1 MFSRILVANRGE
13 IALRIIRACRELGVQ
28 TVAVYSQEDADAAY
42 LQLADDAICIG
53 PGPAAESYLNI
64 PRIVSAAEI
73 ADVQAI
79 HPGYGFLA
87 ENAHFAEICRSCKI
101 EFIGPSAES
110 MKSLGDKVEARKIA
124 KESQV
129 PLKQGSESAV
139 SDKEAVNIA
148 QSIGYPVMIKA
159 SAGGGGRG
167 MRQAHN
173 EISLQAGLKAARAE
187 AQAAFGNSDLF
198 IEKLVERARHVEVQ
212 ILADMQGNV
221 IHLGERDCSLQ
232 RRHQKLVE
240 ETPSP
245 SISTETRN
253 KLCKAAVR
261 LMKKAKYFSAATVEF
276 LVDQDGSFSFLEVN
290 TRIQVEHPVTE
301 LATGV
306 DLVKWQIR
314 IASGEPLTLEQSD
327 IKPSGVAM
335 ECRINAEDTENNFR
349 PCAGTIEEFR
359 PPGGPGVR
367 FDSHVYC
374 GYRISPYYDSCIGKL
389 IVHQPSRDEAIACMR
404 RALDEFHIEPVKTTI
419 PLLKQ
424 IFSQRDFI
432 RGKVDTECIER
443 TF

>member
-1 MFSRILVANRGE
+1 MFSRILIANRGE
-13 IALRIIRACRELGVQ
+13 IALRIMRACRELGVQ

-42 LQLADDAICIG
+42 LEMADDAICIG
-53 PGPAAESYLNI
+53 PGPATESYLNI
-64 PRIVSAAEI
+64 PRIISAAEI

-101 EFIGPSAES
+101 EFIGPSAQS
-110 MKSLGDKVEARKIA
+110 MKLLGDKVEARKLA
-124 KESQV
+124 KAAQV
-129 PLKQGSESAV
+129 AVKQGSDSAV
-139 SDKEAVNIA
+139 SDKEAVKIA
-148 QSIGYPVMIKA
+148 RQIGYPVMIKA
-159 SAGGGGRG
+159 SGGGGGRG

-173 EISLQAGLKAARAE
+173 EISLQAGLNAARAE
-187 AQAAFGNSDLF
+187 AQAAFNNSDLF
-198 IEKLVERARHVEVQ
+198 IEKLIERARHVEVQ
-212 ILADMQGNV
+212 ILADMQGNI
-221 IHLGERDCSLQ
+221 IHLGERDCTLQ
-232 RRHQKLVE
+232 RRYQKLVE

-245 SISTETRN
+245 AISDDTRN

-276 LVDQDGSFSFLEVN
+276 LVDQKGSFSFLEVN

-306 DLVKWQIR
+306 DLLKWQIR
-314 IASGEPLTLEQSD
+314 IAAGEPLTLKQGN
-327 IKPSGVAM
+327 IKPRGVAV
-335 ECRINAEDTENNFR
+335 ECRINAEDPANDFR

-359 PPGGPGVR
+359 SPGGPGVR

-374 GYRISPYYDSCIGKL
+374 GYRISPYYDSCIGKV
-389 IVHQPSRDEAIACMR
+389 IVHQPSRSEAIACMR

-424 IFSQRDFI
+424 IFRHRDFI
-432 RGKVDTECIER
+432 RGKVDTEFIER
-443 TF
+443 SF